1 MGTHTVGLD
10 GLLAD
15 LERMQEEGPRQFRG
29 VVSRGA
35 LNVKQAWR
43 RGWSGIAHA
52 PHIPRSIDYD
62 LDAQGEEFNAEIG
75 PNMDLGPELQGFLG
89 RILEYGNPE
98 GTSAPNP
105 AGLRALEAEDPRF
118 VAAVERVAVDLLDSS

>member
-1 MGTHTVGLD
+1 MGTHIVGLSE
-10 GLLAD
+10 LLAT
-15 LERMQEEGPRQFRG
+15 LEHVQADGPRQFKG

-35 LNVKQAWR
+35 LNVKRDWR
-43 RGWSGIAHA
+43 QGWSHISHA

-62 LDAQGEEFNAEIG
+62 LDSTGDEYEAEIG
-75 PNMDLGPELQGFLG
+75 PNMDLGPQLQGFLG

-105 AGLRALEAEDPRF
+105 AGLRALTVEEPRF
-118 VAAVERVAVDLLDSS
+118 VAAVEKVAMDLLDGP